1 MSVEPD
7 LNTMIR
13 LIGAGEGSAARQ
25 LLVTT
30 PGLAT
35 ARIERTDEFFVEECH
50 AQIYA
55 GDTALHAAAFAYDTG
70 IAGRLLEAGA
80 DVHARNRR
88 GGEPL
93 HSATR
98 GGPGSPRWSPTLQ
111 VAMIEYLIG
120 AGADPNALA
129 TGGVTPLHRAVRNR
143 CSAAVDALLRHG
155 ADRRLAN
162 DSGSTAFDLA
172 HWTTGRGG
180 SGSPEARAEQQRI
193 VDRLADTSR

>member
-1 MSVEPD
+1 
-7 LNTMIR
+7 MIR
-13 LIGAGEGSAARQ
+13 LIDAGDGSAAEQ
-25 LLVTT
+25 LLVAT

-35 ARIERTDEFFVEECH
+35 ARVERTDEFFVEECH
-50 AQIYA
+50 AQVYA
-55 GDTALHAAAFAYDTG
+55 GDTALHD
-70 IAGRLLEAGA
+70 
-80 DVHARNRR
+80 
-88 GGEPL
+88 
-93 HSATR
+93 
-98 GGPGSPRWSPTLQ
+98 
-111 VAMIEYLIG
+111 
-120 AGADPNALA
+120 
-129 TGGVTPLHRAVRNR
+129 RAVRNR